1 MSSDIDSNRSQ
12 LEDMHNM
19 LKPRMKKIFSTNSNE
34 AAKTTLILDN
44 FLQKSRECEN
54 RQYEGKALLWYSK
67 LPDLPLS
74 EQEQYASNA
83 VDVLKY
89 QENSLY
95 ADSLYNL
102 AVFLNIKGEKADA
115 CKLLKKALRIYQE
128 VDRTWRDHDQG
139 KAIISILN
147 DWGC

>member
-1 MSSDIDSNRSQ
+1 
-12 LEDMHNM
+12 
-19 LKPRMKKIFSTNSNE
+19 MKKIFSTNPNE

-44 FLQKSRECEN
+44 FLQKARECEN

-102 AVFLNIKGEKADA
+102 AVFLN
-115 CKLLKKALRIYQE
+115 R
-128 VDRTWRDHDQG
+128 
-139 KAIISILN
+139 
-147 DWGC
+147 